1 MSFFN
6 YPIYQVSD
14 LQENETIILSDGINV
29 IVRSEDYNEAAQT
42 LLGKILKSVGQQL
55 DVATIHSISQDHEVK
70 LSSASISSN
79 ILVLVFGLSP
89 NECSLQLDKRQY
101 VLFRLS
107 SKTLLFSKSL
117 TELPDDA
124 EGRRALWTSLKEYYN
139 LQ

>member
-6 YPIYQVSD
+6 YPIYQVAD
-14 LQENETIILSDGINV
+14 DHQKEAITLSEGINI
-29 IVRSEDYNEAAQT
+29 IVRADAYDEAAQT

-55 DVATIHSISQDHEVK
+55 EAASLHRVTEGSEVHF
-70 LSSASISSN
+70 SSLTASSD
-79 ILVLVFGLSP
+79 ILVLVLGLSP

-124 EGRRALWTSLKEYYN
+124 EGRRALWTTLKEYYN
-139 LQ
+139 L

>member
-6 YPIYQVSD
+6 YPIYQVTD
-14 LQENETIILSDGINV
+14 LQENETIRLSDGVNIV
-29 IVRSEDYNEAAQT
+29 VRSDDYDDAAKI

-55 DVATIHSISQDHEVK
+55 DNATIHSISQDQLVRF
-70 LSSASISSN
+70 SSASISSN

-89 NECSLQLDKRQY
+89 NECSLQLDKRRY

-107 SKTLLFSKSL
+107 SKTLLFSNSL
-117 TELPDDA
+117 TELPTDA

-139 LQ
+139 L